1 MLNKS
6 SLCFCP
12 YLIVLLLWSVDE
24 NGDSPSLSLLI
35 SVDCPRI
42 SVSGL
47 PSPRI
52 PAEIAD
58 FIKNKTRW
66 SKSVLNILKRSA
78 VRFLQFPLRCQW
90 WAEFSCFVIAAFATA
105 AAAAAAAADAWTAKS
120 NPTLAGQHTFDT
132 VAGTSRIMNF
142 KCN

>member
-6 SLCFCP
+6 SLCFFP

-24 NGDSPSLSLLI
+24 NGNSPSLSLLI

-90 WAEFSCFVIAAFATA
+90 AEFSCFVIAAFATA
-105 AAAAAAAADAWTAKS
+105 AAAAAAAAAADAWTAKL
-120 NPTLAGQHTFDT
+120 NPT
-132 VAGTSRIMNF
+132 
-142 KCN
+142 